1 MLAVASK
8 SDAPSTAAASV
19 AGSLEAAVGKDVL
32 TPQTTADGIAT
43 FWVAPDKV
51 HGALAHLK
59 LGVDQPYRMLYDLT
73 AIDERMRTHPQDHPA
88 SDFTVVYH
96 LLSFDRNEYIRIK
109 TPLTEDRA
117 VIGTIT
123 DLWPA
128 ANWYER
134 EVWDMFG
141 IRFEGHPHLE
151 RILMPRTWIGHPL
164 RKDHPARATEMGPFQ
179 LPDAKEEAEQEAMR
193 FRPEEWGMKPGRDGQ
208 DFLFLNVGP
217 QHPGTHGV
225 LRVVLQLDGEEIVD
239 AVPDIGFHHRG
250 AEKMGERQTWH
261 TYIPY
266 TDRIDYLGGV
276 MNNMAYLMALE
287 KLGGIRVP
295 PRAQVIRVML
305 AELFRIISHLVWY
318 GTFAQDLGQL
328 SPVFYTF
335 NDRERAFGIIE
346 AICGARMHP
355 NWFRIGGVAQDLPK
369 GWDGL
374 IREFLK
380 YLPSRLAEYDKEV
393 MQNRIFKRR
402 TQGVG
407 AFTTEEAIE
416 WGVTGPGLRACGLA
430 WDFRKKQPY
439 SGYEQ
444 FDFDIPTGTRGD
456 CYDRGQVRVEEM
468 RQSLRII
475 EQCVDNMPEGPYKS
489 LDALA
494 CPPLKDRTMHD
505 IETLITHFLGVSW
518 GPVVPRGEAL
528 GAIEAT
534 KGNNGYYLISD
545 GSTTSYRTRIRTP
558 SFAHMQMLPL
568 MARGRMIPDLLAI
581 LGAMDFVL
589 ADVDR

>member
-1 MLAVASK
+1 MLTVAPQ
-8 SDAPSTAAASV
+8 SDASSAPFAEE
-19 AGSLEAAVGKDVL
+19 LRAVLGEDAI
-32 TPQTTADGIAT
+32 TEQATEDGIPT
-43 FWVAPDKV
+43 FWVAPEDV
-51 HGALAHLK
+51 HNVLGRLK
-59 LGVDQPYRMLYDLT
+59 TGVDRPYRMLYDLT
-73 AIDERMRTHPQDHPA
+73 AIDERMRTHPQDPPA
-88 SDFTVVYH
+88 GDFTVVYH
-96 LLSFDRNEYIRIK
+96 LLSFDRNQFIRLK
-109 TPLTEDRA
+109 VPLKEEQTTIE
-117 VIGTIT
+117 TIT

-128 ANWYER
+128 ADWYER

-141 IRFEGHPHLE
+141 IRFDGHPHLE
-151 RILMPRTWIGHPL
+151 RILMPRTWVGHPL

-179 LPDAKEEAEQEAMR
+179 LPDAKQDAEQDALR
-193 FRPEEWGMKPGRDGQ
+193 FRPEDWGMKPGRDGQ

-225 LRVVLQLDGEEIVD
+225 LRVILQLDGEEIVD

-250 AEKMGERQTWH
+250 AEKMGERQSWH

-276 MNNMAYLMALE
+276 MNNMAYLMAVE
-287 KLGGIRVP
+287 KLAGIRVP

-305 AELFRIISHLVWY
+305 AEMFRIISHLVWY

-369 GWDGL
+369 GWDSL
-374 IREFLK
+374 IRDFLK
-380 YLPSRLAEYDKEV
+380 YFRPRLAEYDKEV
-393 MQNRIFKRR
+393 MQNRIFKSR
-402 TQGVG
+402 TKGVG

-416 WGVTGPGLRACGLA
+416 WGVTGPGLRACGFA

-444 FDFDIPTGTRGD
+444 FEFDIPTGAHGD
-456 CYDRGQVRVEEM
+456 CYDRGLVRVEEM

-475 EQCVDNMPEGPYKS
+475 EQCVNNMPEGPYKS

-494 CPPLKDRTMHD
+494 CPPLKERTMHD

-518 GPVVPRGEAL
+518 GPVIPPGEAL

-534 KGNNGYYLISD
+534 KGNNGYYVVSD

-558 SFAHMQMLPL
+558 SFAHMQMLPVL
-568 MARGRMIPDLLAI
+568 ARGRMIPDLLAI